1 MAPRHVLVVDDDA
14 AMRDTVASMLKES
27 GIRASI
33 ASSADEAVEAAQK
46 RRFDAVLSDVRM
58 PGKDAFD
65 LLRELENHQP
75 DTPVI
80 LMTAFGSAEDLSRGL
95 RAGAFDYLMK
105 PFSRQALLA
114 ALEWAFETP
123 VPPLAH
129 AEDRRNQR

>member
-1 MAPRHVLVVDDDA
+1 MTPRRVLVVDDDA
-14 AMRDTVASMLKES
+14 AMRDMVVSMLQES
-27 GIRASI
+27 GIHARSA
-33 ASSADEAVEAAQK
+33 ASADEAVEVARK
-46 RRFDAVLSDVRM
+46 GRFDVILSDVRM

-65 LLRELENHQP
+65 LLRELEKHQP

-80 LMTAFGSAEDLSRGL
+80 LMTAFGDSDDLSRAL

-123 VPPLAH
+123 GAPLAD
-129 AEDRRNQR
+129 AEERGKYG